1 MSKYNLILENEQ
13 LQVLTK
19 ALDLYARIQMGQ
31 VSQLTNPYLIPLPD
45 ADYSDVDTKLL
56 ELKKAMFPELP
67 EKSYYSIKS
76 KKVADPVRQA
86 VDILEVINHRL
97 AWDNFTPTD
106 EHDKP
111 VGDVFRNPFHWSSE
125 LDLPNIEKVGA
136 KDENTTNTWDKEEN
150 I

>member
-1 MSKYNLILENEQ
+1 VSKYTLTLETEQ
-13 LQVLTK
+13 LQVLVK
-19 ALDLYARIQMGQ
+19 SLDLYARIQMGQ

-45 ADYSDVDTKLL
+45 ADYTDVEDKLL

-86 VDILEVINHRL
+86 VDMLEVINHRL

-111 VGDVFRNPFHWSSE
+111 VGEVYKNPFHWSSE
-125 LDLPNIEKVGA
+125 IDLPHIEKVGA
-136 KDENTTNTWDKEEN
+136 KNDTNN
-150 I
+150 N